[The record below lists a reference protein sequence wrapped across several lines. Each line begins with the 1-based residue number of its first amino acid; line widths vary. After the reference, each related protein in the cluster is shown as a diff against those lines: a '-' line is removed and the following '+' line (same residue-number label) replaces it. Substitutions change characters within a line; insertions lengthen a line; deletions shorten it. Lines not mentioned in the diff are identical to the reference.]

1 MPDEAILEPNLMR
14 NLALYVHIPFCI
26 RKCRYCDFVS
36 YPVTDV
42 PLLGS
47 YMKCLQAE
55 SAARAVSRHVGTVY
69 IGGGTPSILEPGQ
82 VEDLLAA
89 VRGNFDVVQN
99 AEITIEANPGDVSS
113 EKADGWLAAGVNR
126 LSLGVQSFDD
136 GVLAF
141 LGRRHTVSVALDS
154 FNTARRAGFTN
165 VSMDLIFAVPGQT
178 PDSWRQTLA
187 RATDL
192 NPEHISA
199 YNLTYEQGTPL
210 YEDVEAGRVV
220 KVGDEDEA
228 QMYLDAME
236 VLSSAGYEHYEVSNF
251 ARPGFRSAH
260 NQTYWLNEEYIGLGT
275 AAFSYVCGTRMSN
288 AAGPEDYC
296 ETVHKTGTGV
306 VERETIPHEMQM
318 IETIIQGLRLTDGID
333 VARFEQRFDCALVET
348 YRDAIAELEQQGFIV
363 ADTDRIRP
371 TSRGLLFNNDVA
383 LRFMP

>member
-1 MPDEAILEPNLMR
+1 VPDEAVLEPNLMR
-14 NLALYVHIPFCI
+14 NLPLYVHIPFCV

-42 PLLGS
+42 PSLDS
-47 YMKCLQAE
+47 YIDCLKAE
-55 SAARAVSRHVGTVY
+55 SAARALDRRIGTVY
-69 IGGGTPSILEPGQ
+69 IGGGTPSLLAPGQ

-89 VRGNFDVVQN
+89 IRRDFNIVRN

-113 EKADGWLAAGVNR
+113 EKVDGWLAAGVNR

-154 FNTARRAGFTN
+154 FNTARRAGFNN

-178 PDSWRQTLA
+178 PDSWRETLG
-187 RATDL
+187 RAIDL
-192 NPEHISA
+192 NPEHVSA

-210 YEDVEAGRVV
+210 YEDAEAGRVV

-228 QMYLDAME
+228 QMYLDVME

-251 ARPGFRSAH
+251 ARPGSRSAH

-275 AAFSYVCGTRMSN
+275 AAFSYIDGVRMSN
-288 AAGPEDYC
+288 ARGHEDYC
-296 ETVHKTGTGV
+296 ETVRKTGTGV

-333 VARFEQRFDCALVET
+333 VARFEQRFGRAPAET
-348 YRDAIAELEQQGFIV
+348 YRDAIAELEEEDLIV

-371 TSRGLLFNNDVA
+371 TLQGLLFNNEVA
-383 LRFMP
+383 LRFLP